1 MKESRELA
9 SGIAPLYNPYSGLYT
24 RAELSRVRRYLKEE
38 LQRSVK
44 ALRRAGRPSV
54 YYLSYLYRNERTE
67 KVWGRLGAIN
77 RHDVQASNTVY
88 CDLRVGSQRYDN
100 LTGGGLQDNSDRDES
115 VDYINMPA
123 EVKEDAFKYGLWKL
137 TDARYREAA
146 EQYYEKKSRE
156 LHFVDPYRN
165 LPSRHKRKPIR
176 SVRHESFPNIDIDH
190 WKNLVRKAGM
200 LIRKYPRIKN
210 SWIEFIS
217 RQNQHVFINSEK
229 SEILR
234 QTAIYELRAHL
245 WMLSRKGEA
254 VSQEVN
260 IVEGDLKNL
269 PDERTFLKMV
279 RQRIELVLK
288 LEKATVLNSYSGPVL
303 LSPQA
308 AGVFFHE
315 VIGHRLEGSRLLS
328 QEEGATFRDLRGKKI
343 APDFIDIVDDPLLDR
358 YSGRKMIGHF
368 SFDDEGFPAARAPLV
383 EKGVLRNFLTT
394 SAPIPGQKELN
405 GHARS
410 QSFERPISR
419 MGNLFVVNREPVPMK
434 EMRKRFLEEIRRQR
448 KPYGIYVKDVLGGE
462 TDTSSYDFQ
471 AFKGEIMHAVRV
483 YPDGREEPVR
493 GVDFVGTPLSALDA
507 VVCLGDD
514 PELDNSYCGAESGVI
529 PVSTISPSMLM
540 RNLELQSRN
549 RERLTQYILPMPF
562 EAAVKKSNRKV
573 AKRAAKRG
581 AKRK

>member
-1 MKESRELA
+1 MNESRESTA
-9 SGIAPLYNPYSGLYT
+9 GTAPLYNPYSGLYT
-24 RAELSRVRRYLKEE
+24 GVELGRVRKYLREE
-38 LQRSVK
+38 LQRSMK

-67 KVWGRLGAIN
+67 KIWGRLGAIN

-88 CDLRVGSQRYDN
+88 CDLRVGSHRYDN
-100 LTGGGLQDNSDRDES
+100 LTAGGLADNSDRDES

-165 LPSRHKRKPIR
+165 LPSRQRHTPARAVKHRAFP
-176 SVRHESFPNIDIDH
+176 SVDIDY
-190 WKNLVRKAGM
+190 WKYLVRKAGT
-200 LIRKYPRIKN
+200 LVRRFPRIKN
-210 SWIEFIS
+210 SWIEFIT
-217 RQNQHVFINSEK
+217 RQNQHVFVNSER

-234 QTAIYELRAHL
+234 QSSIYELRAHL

-260 IVEGDLKNL
+260 IVEGDLESL
-269 PDERTFLKMV
+269 PDEKTFLRKI
-279 RQRIELVLK
+279 RERIELVLA
-288 LEKATVLNSYSGPVL
+288 LEKAPALNSYSGPVL

-308 AGVFFHE
+308 CGVFFHE

-328 QEEGATFRDLRGKKI
+328 PEEGATFRDLRGKKI
-343 APDFIDIVDDPLLDR
+343 APDFIDIVDDPLLSTYGDR
-358 YSGRKMIGHF
+358 RMIGHF
-368 SFDDEGFPAARAPLV
+368 RYDDEGYKAGRAPLV
-383 EKGVLRNFLTT
+383 EQGVLKNFLTT
-394 SAPIPGQKELN
+394 SAPIPGQHELN
-405 GHARS
+405 GHARA
-410 QSFERPISR
+410 QSYERPISR
-419 MGNLFVVNREPVPMK
+419 MGNLFVLNRKPVSQPDMK
-434 EMRKRFLEEIRRQR
+434 RMFLEEIRRQK
-448 KPYGIYVKDVLGGE
+448 KPYGIHVLDVLGGE

-471 AFKGEIMHAVRV
+471 AFKGEIMYATRV

-507 VVCLGDD
+507 VACLGDD
-514 PELDNSYCGAESGVI
+514 PALDNSYCGAESGIV
-529 PVSTISPSMLM
+529 PVSTIAPSMLM
-540 RNLELQSRN
+540 RNLELQARN

-562 EAAVKKSNRKV
+562 EAREK
-573 AKRAAKRG
+573 KRASRRSRAAR
-581 AKRK
+581 RRSR